1 MREIPEL
8 LSQLTLEEKA
18 ALLEG
23 THSWHT
29 NAVPRLGIPAL
40 FLTDGPHGLRRV
52 RESGG
57 GFAIADNER
66 STAFPTAAAA
76 ACSWEPEN
84 ARRMGEAIAAECR
97 AAGVNVLLAPGVNI
111 QRSPLCGRNFEYYSE
126 DPLLAGQF
134 GAAFVQ
140 GVQSR
145 GVGCAVK
152 HFAANSC
159 ENYRF
164 VGDSEVDER
173 ALRELYLPAFRR
185 IVREARPAAVMCAY
199 NRLDGEFCSQ
209 NRGLLTGILREE
221 WGYAGAVM
229 TDWGATCDRVRGVLA
244 GCDLDMPGNVRYNR
258 RRLIEAVRSGRMP
271 AAALDRS
278 VRRVLE
284 LVKSYACPAAGRAPD
299 AGRQAEISCAIAKDS
314 AVLLKNDG
322 TLPLTGRENLLVV
335 GEMFRKMRFQGAGS
349 SLINPPEVVTPRDAF
364 DRRGIRYAYQKG
376 YRLLDRRRAPALE
389 RAALEAAG
397 RADTILFFGGLT
409 DFEESEGFDRP
420 DMRLAENQT
429 ALLQALLD
437 TGKKVVL
444 VLFAGAPVELPFFG
458 RLAALLDMVLPGMY
472 GGEAAAALLTGEANP
487 AGRLAQSWPLR
498 AADSSCAAD
507 FDCGPVAR
515 YYESVYVGYRFYD
528 KAGTKLRF
536 PFGYGLSYTSFA
548 LRDASLRRE
557 GGRVTVTLSAANTG
571 GRDGAEVVQLYVKNP
586 AGGVFR
592 PEKELRAF
600 TKVRLRAGESR
611 KVSLSFDEADLAY
624 WDIGRHHW
632 VLANGEYAVCV
643 GVSAADIRLTLPLP
657 VTRGEPAK
665 AGVPEVEAAYAV
677 PPREVPA
684 AFARLLGRALPALP
698 PARPLTMESMLGEYR
713 RTAIGRLLLALVM
726 RRMRWN
732 YRAALRLPDSLER
745 DNRLKNTYFITR
757 QIPFNSL
764 RSMCM
769 SSDGQL
775 PYHTAVGLMELANGR
790 LFQSIR
796 AFWHREPPQ
805 SKSGTHGRAEDRK

>member
-1 MREIPEL
+1 MKDIPEL
-8 LSQLTLEEKA
+8 LAELTLEEKA
-18 ALLEG
+18 ALVEG
-23 THSWHT
+23 AHFWHT

-40 FLTDGPHGLRRV
+40 FLADGPHGLRRV
-52 RESGG
+52 RESAGSFAVAGG
-57 GFAIADNER
+57 VY

-76 ACSWEPEN
+76 ASSWEPEN

-111 QRSPLCGRNFEYYSE
+111 QRSPLCGRHFEYYSE
-126 DPLLAGQF
+126 DPLLAGRF
-134 GAAFVQ
+134 GSAFVQ

-159 ENYRF
+159 ENYRL

-173 ALRELYLPAFRR
+173 ALREIYLPAFRR
-185 IVREARPAAVMCAY
+185 IVREAKPAAVMCAY
-199 NRLDGEFCSQ
+199 NRLNGEFCSQ
-209 NRGLLTGILREE
+209 NRRLLTGILREE

-229 TDWGATCDRVRGVLA
+229 TDWGATCDRVRGVQA

-258 RRLIEAVRSGRMP
+258 RRLIEAVRSGRMS

-278 VRRVLE
+278 VARVLA
-284 LVKSYACPAAGRAPD
+284 LVKKYAFPAGETAP
-299 AGRQAEISCAIAKDS
+299 APGRQAAISCAIAKDS

-322 TLPLTGRENLLVV
+322 TLPLTGREKLLVV
-335 GEMFRKMRFQGAGS
+335 GEMFHKMRFQGAGS
-349 SLINPPEVVTPRDAF
+349 SLINPPEVLTPREAF
-364 DRRGIRYAYQKG
+364 DRRGIRYTYKKG
-376 YRLLDRRRAPALE
+376 YRSLDRRRAPALE
-389 RAALEAAG
+389 RAALAAAD

-409 DFEESEGFDRP
+409 DFDESEGFDRA
-420 DMRLAENQT
+420 DMRLGENQS
-429 ALLQALLD
+429 ALLQALLN

-444 VLFAGAPVELPFFG
+444 VLFAGAPVELPFFD
-458 RLAALLDMVLPGMY
+458 RLAALLDMALPGMY

-487 AGRLAQSWPLR
+487 AGRLAQSWPLC
-498 AADSSCAAD
+498 AAQSSCAAD
-507 FDCGPVAR
+507 FDRGPVAR

-548 LRDASLRRE
+548 LRGASLRRE
-557 GGRVTVTLSAANTG
+557 GGRVTVTVEAANTG
-571 GRDGAEVVQLYVKNP
+571 AREGAEVVQLYVKNP

-600 TKVRLRAGESR
+600 AKVHLRAGESR
-611 KVSLSFDEADLAY
+611 KVTLSFDESDLAC
-624 WDIGRHHW
+624 WDTERKNW
-632 VLANGEYAVCV
+632 VLANGEYTVCV

-665 AGVPEVEAAYAV
+665 ADVPEVAAAYAV

-684 AFARLLGRALPALP
+684 AFSRLLGRPLPLQP
-698 PARPLTMESMLGEYR
+698 PVRPLSMESMLADYR
-713 RTAIGRLLLALVM
+713 RTPIGRLLFALMMHRM
-726 RRMRWN
+726 RRD
-732 YRAALRLPDSLER
+732 YRAAQGLPDSLER
-745 DNRLKNTYFITR
+745 DNRLKNAYFLAR

-764 RSMCM
+764 RSLCM
-769 SSDGQL
+769 ASDGQL
-775 PYHTAVGLMELANGR
+775 PYHMAVGLMELANGR
-790 LFQSIR
+790 LFHSLR
-796 AFWHREPPQ
+796 AFFFRRREQPA
-805 SKSGTHGRAEDRK
+805 GGRR